1 MMMMMLVLGDEANVL
16 ELSSCFA
23 FDEVEPEWAVLP
35 SSRCGCSIMPPLACH
50 FMSCWHRFFSYASL
64 NYVPLQSVIATRD
77 FLRNCWT
84 VALRGAEWS
93 CRRCTVVHISWQ
105 WLLDSLSSACVSVFV
120 CRPDQCCVGLTAVDL
135 CVFVAV
141 DPSNVTMKL
150 MLHQKSLHSIWSAR
164 GRSDCWRENVC
175 SCCPPV

>member
-1 MMMMMLVLGDEANVL
+1 MCWSCPRALHLTKWSRNELFCHRLGVDAVLCRLWLVTSCHAGIAFFRMQVL
-16 ELSSCFA
+16 TMCHSRVWLQLETSC
-23 FDEVEPEWAVLP
+23 EIVEPLHCVEP
-35 SSRCGCSIMPPLACH
+35 
-50 FMSCWHRFFSYASL
+50 
-64 NYVPLQSVIATRD
+64 
-77 FLRNCWT
+77 
-84 VALRGAEWS
+84 EWS

-175 SCCPPV
+175 SCCPPVNSVHS